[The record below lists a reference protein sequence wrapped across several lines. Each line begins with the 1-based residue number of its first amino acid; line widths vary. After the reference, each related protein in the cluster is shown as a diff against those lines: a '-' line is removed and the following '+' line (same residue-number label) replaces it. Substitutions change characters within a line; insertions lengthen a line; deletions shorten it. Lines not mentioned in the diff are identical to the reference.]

1 MLPFSVQNFYHE
13 LIEILIPRIKK
24 YKVGRDNCL
33 SKNTERILIMHA
45 VMSEVQD
52 DQDSNLI
59 IDVNIESRQDFIK
72 FKMDYRSIF

>member
-1 MLPFSVQNFYHE
+1 MIAY
-13 LIEILIPRIKK
+13 RK
-24 YKVGRDNCL
+24 
-33 SKNTERILIMHA
+33 ILIMHA

-72 FKMDYRSIF
+72 F

>member
-1 MLPFSVQNFYHE
+1 MLQFKLLPFSVQNFYHE

-72 FKMDYRSIF
+72 F

>member
-1 MLPFSVQNFYHE
+1 
-13 LIEILIPRIKK
+13 
-24 YKVGRDNCL
+24 
-33 SKNTERILIMHA
+33 MHA